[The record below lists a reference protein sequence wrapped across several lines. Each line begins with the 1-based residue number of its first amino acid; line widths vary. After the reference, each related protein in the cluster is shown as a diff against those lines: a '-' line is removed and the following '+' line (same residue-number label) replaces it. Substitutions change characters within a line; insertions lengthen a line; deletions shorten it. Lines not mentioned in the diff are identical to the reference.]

1 WSKWFLALGTVQTGH
16 FWLLAALMVSSLLNI
31 AYLIPIPIR
40 AFMTPVGETPMK
52 FKEAPMMCVVPL
64 CITAV
69 GSVVLFFFGNEIYD
83 VLLPIATSTR

>member
-1 WSKWFLALGTVQTGH
+1 
-16 FWLLAALMVSSLLNI
+16 
-31 AYLIPIPIR
+31 
-40 AFMTPVGETPMK
+40 MTPAGETPMK

-69 GSVVLFFFGNEIYD
+69 GSVVLFFFGNEIYN